1 MDAHW
6 ESIPKRGCSTL
17 FSLVIV
23 LQESLIRCFLGSGQV
38 ASLLLS
44 VYTGYWHQGCLY
56 QNRSQG
62 NAILSADQ
70 SKSPR
75 VIHMFSHPSY
85 PIPSVSGNHDNFTF
99 QTHLSPLYSS
109 HMDGSKSRPS
119 HHQLE
124 FDFCSS
130 FLPGLP
136 ASAHAPLHSPF
147 LTAAMG
153 IVVMLDSAMAS
164 KIYSDL

>member
-1 MDAHW
+1 MALGRLHHYYCQCTRDIDIRAVFIKTDHKATP
-6 ESIPKRGCSTL
+6 SFQLTSPKALGSSTC
-17 FSLVIV
+17 
-23 LQESLIRCFLGSGQV
+23 SLIL
-38 ASLLLS
+38 
-44 VYTGYWHQGCLY
+44 
-56 QNRSQG
+56 
-62 NAILSADQ
+62 
-70 SKSPR
+70 
-75 VIHMFSHPSY
+75 SY

>member
-1 MDAHW
+1 MWTWKWHGKIAEVSKIKQMVHLKGKYHPLCVRVDAHW

-75 VIHMFSHPSY
+75 VIHMFSHPF
-85 PIPSVSGNHDNFTF
+85 IPYTQCLRKSWQLYFSNTSI
-99 QTHLSPLYSS
+99 TSLLLS
-109 HMDGSKSRPS
+109 HGR
-119 HHQLE
+119 QQ
-124 FDFCSS
+124 
-130 FLPGLP
+130 
-136 ASAHAPLHSPF
+136 
-147 LTAAMG
+147 
-153 IVVMLDSAMAS
+153 V
-164 KIYSDL
+164 